1 MDIYGMTDNVVQ
13 YRGKSCNRYGGPTCL
28 LHALPV
34 ISGWIMLLAF
44 ASMGIFYL
52 CYVHPAPYI
61 TCLWLLS
68 LCFEGWWA
76 IFKYAFLYSQILKCN
91 TSITVVLYIFKQKLV

>member
-34 ISGWIMLLAF
+34 ISGWIMLLVLLPWVF
-44 ASMGIFYL
+44 STSVMCIQLHTSLDCGFYHCAL
-52 CYVHPAPYI
+52 RDGGQFLNMPFYI
-61 TCLWLLS
+61 VKFS
-68 LCFEGWWA
+68 NA
-76 IFKYAFLYSQILKCN
+76 IQ
-91 TSITVVLYIFKQKLV
+91 V

>member
-13 YRGKSCNRYGGPTCL
+13 YLGKVCNRYGGPTCF
-28 LHALPV
+28 AV

-61 TCLWLLS
+61 TCL
-68 LCFEGWWA
+68 
-76 IFKYAFLYSQILKCN
+76 
-91 TSITVVLYIFKQKLV
+91 